1 MLNNLKYWLGTFL
14 FRSNT
19 SWVANSSSNGS
30 YANALTDIEG
40 NSVEKFNF
48 HSNYVNG
55 MGVLGV
61 PVTNYDVGTTLVVGA
76 GGDVATED
84 GTFALATPITTGL
97 SISKITSGINF
108 VDGKVRLLINA
119 TCTNTT
125 TDTTFNISEI
135 GIVLKTQL
143 YSSSSSDTKRDILLD
158 RKSVADGN
166 FTPTTLC
173 AGESKVFVYALE
185 I

>member
-14 FRSNT
+14 FKTNA
-19 SWVANSSSNGS
+19 SWVANASANGS

-40 NSVEKFNF
+40 NSVTSFNK
-48 HSNYVNG
+48 NYNYING

-76 GGDVATED
+76 GGDVATTD
-84 GTFALATPITTGL
+84 GTFKLTNQITTGIN
-97 SISKITSGINF
+97 ISKITSEINF

-135 GIVLKTQL
+135 GIVLKTQF
-143 YSSSSSDTKRDILLD
+143 YSSSSTDTKRDILLD

-166 FTPTTLC
+166 FTPTTLN